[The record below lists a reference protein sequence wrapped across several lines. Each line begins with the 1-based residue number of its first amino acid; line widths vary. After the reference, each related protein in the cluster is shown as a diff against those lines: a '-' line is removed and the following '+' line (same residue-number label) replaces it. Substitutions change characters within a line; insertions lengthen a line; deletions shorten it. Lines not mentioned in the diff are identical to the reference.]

1 MNLTIPNLISLIRM
15 GLTPFFVI
23 AVLEQKPERALAIFI
38 LAGVTDALD
47 GLIARY
53 FDQKS
58 ALGAYLDP
66 IADKL
71 LLTAGFVI
79 LAIPNT
85 HGGIVIP
92 LWITVLVLAR
102 DIAIL
107 GIALVL
113 QLVVS
118 IKEFPP
124 LGLSKVTTAMQITA
138 VVLVLLSGL
147 TGSVDG
153 VAVATLYL
161 AAGLTILSGLLYI
174 QHVNKLLAKH
184 QREKT

>member
-1 MNLTIPNLISLIRM
+1 MNLTIPNLISLIRI
-15 GLTPFFVI
+15 GLTPLFII
-23 AVLEQKPERALAIFI
+23 AVLEQEPKRALAIFAF
-38 LAGVTDALD
+38 AGVTDALD

-53 FDQKS
+53 FNQRS

-79 LAIPNT
+79 LAIPNVHT
-85 HGGIVIP
+85 GVVIP

-107 GIALVL
+107 GVALVL

-124 LGLSKVTTAMQITA
+124 MGLSKVNTAMQITGII
-138 VVLVLLSGL
+138 LVLITGL
-147 TGSVDG
+147 TDSVDAL
-153 VAVATLYL
+153 AVGNLYL
-161 AAGLTILSGLLYI
+161 VAGLTVLSGLLYI
-174 QHVNKLLAKH
+174 QHLNKLLAEH
-184 QREKT
+184 QREET

>member
-15 GLTPFFVI
+15 GLTPLFII
-23 AVLEQKPERALAIFI
+23 AVLEHRPGRALAIFAI
-38 LAGVTDALD
+38 AGVTDALD

-53 FDQKS
+53 FDQRS

-79 LAIPNT
+79 LTIPKAHT
-85 HGGIVIP
+85 GVVIP
-92 LWITVLVLAR
+92 IWITVLVLAR
-102 DIAIL
+102 DITIL

-113 QLVVS
+113 QLTVS

-124 LGLSKVTTAMQITA
+124 LGLSKVNTAMQIVA
-138 VVLVLLSGL
+138 VILVLISAL
-147 TGSVDG
+147 TDSVDAF
-153 VAVATLYL
+153 AVATLYVV
-161 AAGLTILSGLLYI
+161 AALTVLSGLLYVR
-174 QHVNKLLAKH
+174 QVNRLLAEH
-184 QREKT
+184 QREET

>member
-1 MNLTIPNLISLIRM
+1 MNLTVPNLISLIRM
-15 GLTPFFVI
+15 GLTPIFII
-23 AVLEQKPERALAIFI
+23 AVLEQEPTRALAIFA

-53 FDQKS
+53 FDQRS

-79 LAIPNT
+79 LAIPNV
-85 HGGIVIP
+85 HSGVVIP

-102 DIAIL
+102 DIGIL

-124 LGLSKVTTAMQITA
+124 MGLSKVNTAMQITA
-138 VVLVLLSGL
+138 IILVLITGL
-147 TGSVDG
+147 TDSVDAL
-153 VAVATLYL
+153 AVGILYL
-161 AAGLTILSGLLYI
+161 VAGLTVLSGLLYI